1 MLFCRDFHSI
11 LCSAC
16 LLRFPCSMCHYI
28 MIVYYHGWLISFVF
42 CLIDW
47 LGVWRW
53 QQLYTRLQCRAYQ
66 KAFIPATFQPVSTV
80 DISMSHWLQWN
91 LALPTFSW
99 SFTANMPASDPIICD
114 DLHHHPTLTHTR
126 LTALFP
132 GLPRWASTR
141 KVKPIWILLK
151 QETVSGSGIS
161 WATCKSAPRCRQT
174 TTPAP
179 HHSVFTGRVHFLLPN
194 QQRQSTS
201 TEGTDMYK
209 WICELW
215 HPALNRLKMSPSV
228 NSKIVCFIAVE
239 MNVKILCWSN
249 LVIIMTFKTTVINCS
264 L

>member
-1 MLFCRDFHSI
+1 MFTFQRKLVLSGLILRSI
-11 LCSAC
+11 FSSYVVLQGFPFNPVLCMPAAIPLQHVS
-16 LLRFPCSMCHYI
+16 L
-28 MIVYYHGWLISFVF
+28 YYHGWLISFVF

-66 KAFIPATFQPVSTV
+66 KAFIPAAFQPVSTV

-141 KVKPIWILLK
+141 
-151 QETVSGSGIS
+151 
-161 WATCKSAPRCRQT
+161 
-174 TTPAP
+174 
-179 HHSVFTGRVHFLLPN
+179 
-194 QQRQSTS
+194 
-201 TEGTDMYK
+201 
-209 WICELW
+209 
-215 HPALNRLKMSPSV
+215 
-228 NSKIVCFIAVE
+228 
-239 MNVKILCWSN
+239 N
-249 LVIIMTFKTTVINCS
+249 LAER
-264 L
+264 